1 MTRFC
6 AACGTEVDD
15 TAVFC
20 PTCGQPIDQEVES
33 QMPAA
38 PAWPD
43 PEPRADPDRETP
55 SFVRDEPRTPALD
68 ADDAAPPPAA
78 PRPDNFDDEAAAAHR
93 TADVPPDDVTRL
105 EGRVPPPDPPA
116 APASRAPAAPSPDRP
131 QRRAAMDSLP
141 VTMPVTL
148 SAWLIGGG
156 SAVAAV
162 GALVSLFDGFGSAI
176 DLLALVALAAIAVSV
191 FLSANIPAIPHQR
204 FVTLAVVLVAFGI
217 GLDRLGFGGS
227 GIGTLLLFLGAAA
240 AAIGAVLLELGRDQP
255 LGGSQT

>member
-43 PEPRADPDRETP
+43 PEPPSDPERAAP
-55 SFVRDEPRTPALD
+55 SFVREQPLAPALD
-68 ADDAAPPPAA
+68 ADDVAPPPAA

-93 TADVPPDDVTRL
+93 AADLPREDVTRV
-105 EGRVPPPDPPA
+105 EGRVPSPEPPVPA
-116 APASRAPAAPSPDRP
+116 PQAPAGASPDRP
-131 QRRAAMDSLP
+131 QRRPARTSVP

-176 DLLALVALAAIAVSV
+176 DLLALVALAAVAVSV
-191 FLSANIPAIPHQR
+191 FLSASIPAIPHQR
-204 FVTLAVVLVAFGI
+204 FATLAVVLVAFGI

-255 LGGSQT
+255 LGGPQT